1 MRAVVV
7 EAYGVVPVVRE
18 VPRPEPVD
26 GGVVLKV
33 EATGL
38 CRSDWHGWM
47 GHDSDIV
54 LPHVPGHEFAG
65 TIAAV
70 GAGVSGWAV
79 GDRVTTP
86 FICACGKCEQCLD
99 GNQQVCP
106 NQLQPGFNY
115 WGSFAEYVAV
125 PYAEVNLVRLPDD
138 LDFATAAGLGCRF
151 ATSFRAV
158 HQVARVTA
166 GERVAVF
173 GCGGVGLSAV
183 MIASALGAEVI
194 AIDTNP
200 AALAL
205 ARTYG
210 ATHTI
215 QAPTQPTPTTPGPDP
230 AATGPHPAPTGSDP
244 AATGSDPAA
253 TGAYPAPTR
262 PHSAAT
268 GPHPALA
275 GDRSGSVVARL
286 GELGRP
292 QVTIDALGSGDIVQQ
307 ALRSLRPRGRHVQ
320 VGLLPDG
327 VQLDVSRL
335 ISQELTWLGSHGM
348 PAHAY
353 SEMLNLV
360 ATGNLNPH
368 QLITRTIRLEEAP
381 AALAALSNGT
391 PAGVTVI
398 TP

>member
-1 MRAVVV
+1 VISAYGRLPEIREVPEPAVADGAVVV
-7 EAYGVVPVVRE
+7 
-18 VPRPEPVD
+18 
-26 GGVVLKV
+26 KV

-70 GAGVSGWAV
+70 GTGVAGWAV

-86 FICACGKCEQCLD
+86 FICACGTCEQCLE

-125 PYAEVNLVRLPDD
+125 PYAGVNLVRLPDTM
-138 LDFATAAGLGCRF
+138 DFATAAGLGCRF

-158 HQVARVTA
+158 HQVGQVVA

-183 MIASALGAEVI
+183 MIAAALGAEVI

-200 AALAL
+200 EALEL
-205 ARTYG
+205 ARQYG
-210 ATHTI
+210 AKHTLH
-215 QAPTQPTPTTPGPDP
+215 AP
-230 AATGPHPAPTGSDP
+230 SE
-244 AATGSDPAA
+244 
-253 TGAYPAPTR
+253 
-262 PHSAAT
+262 
-268 GPHPALA
+268 
-275 GDRSGSVVARL
+275 GSVVARIR
-286 GELGRP
+286 ELGGAH
-292 QVTIDALGSGDIVQQ
+292 VTIDGLGSSDVIQQALQ
-307 ALRSLRPRGRHVQ
+307 ALRSRGRHVQ
-320 VGLLPDG
+320 VGLLPSD
-327 VQLDVSRL
+327 VTLDMSRL
-335 ISQELTWLGSHGM
+335 IGQELAWLGSHGM

-353 SEMLNLV
+353 PELLNLV
-360 ATGNLNPH
+360 ATGNLNPT
-368 QLITRTIRLEEAP
+368 QLVTRTITLDQTP
-381 AALAALSNGT
+381 TALTALTNAT
-391 PAGVTVI
+391 PPGI
-398 TP
+398 TIIKP

>member
-1 MRAVVV
+1 VVVSEYGVLPEVREVAEPVVGAGAVVV
-7 EAYGVVPVVRE
+7 
-18 VPRPEPVD
+18 
-26 GGVVLKV
+26 KV

-70 GAGVSGWAV
+70 GAGVTGWAV
-79 GDRVTTP
+79 GDRVTAP
-86 FICACGKCEQCLD
+86 FVCACGECEQCRE

-125 PYAEVNLVRLPDD
+125 PYAEVNLVRLPDE

-158 HQVARVTA
+158 RQVGKVVA

-183 MIASALGAEVI
+183 MIAAAVGAEVI

-200 AALAL
+200 AALQL
-205 ARTYG
+205 ARDHG
-210 ATHTI
+210 AVHLL
-215 QAPTQPTPTTPGPDP
+215 QASRTPGPDREPSARVGAVSGRSVSRP
-230 AATGPHPAPTGSDP
+230 ASDD
-244 AATGSDPAA
+244 TVTRIRDLG
-253 TGAYPAPTR
+253 GA
-262 PHSAAT
+262 H
-268 GPHPALA
+268 
-275 GDRSGSVVARL
+275 
-286 GELGRP
+286 
-292 QVTIDALGSGDIVQQ
+292 VTIDALGSSDIIQQ
-307 ALRSLRPRGRHVQ
+307 ALHVLRPRGRHVQ
-320 VGLLPDG
+320 VGLLPSG
-327 VQLDVSRL
+327 VNLDVGRL
-335 ISQELTWLGSHGM
+335 ISQELSWLGSHGM

-353 SEMLNLV
+353 PELLELV
-360 ATGNLNPH
+360 AAGNLNPTR
-368 QLITRTIRLEEAP
+368 LVTRTITLDQTP
-381 AALAALSNGT
+381 AALTNPT
-391 PAGVTVI
+391 PAGITII

>member
-1 MRAVVV
+1 MRAVVIS
-7 EAYGVVPVVRE
+7 EYGVLPEIRE
-18 VPRPEPVD
+18 VAEPAVAD
-26 GGVVLKV
+26 GSVVLKV

-54 LPHVPGHEFAG
+54 LPHVPGHELAG

-86 FICACGKCEQCLD
+86 FICACGACEQCLE

-125 PYAEVNLVRLPDD
+125 PYAAVNLVRLPDD
-138 LDFATAAGLGCRF
+138 MDFATAAGLGCRF

-158 HQVARVTA
+158 HQVGQVVA

-183 MIASALGAEVI
+183 MIATALGAEVI

-200 AALAL
+200 EALQL
-205 ARTYG
+205 AREYG
-210 ATHTI
+210 AVHAIHASADTVAQIHDL
-215 QAPTQPTPTTPGPDP
+215 G
-230 AATGPHPAPTGSDP
+230 
-244 AATGSDPAA
+244 
-253 TGAYPAPTR
+253 GA
-262 PHSAAT
+262 H
-268 GPHPALA
+268 
-275 GDRSGSVVARL
+275 
-286 GELGRP
+286 
-292 QVTIDALGSGDIVQQ
+292 VTIDALGSNDVVQQ
-307 ALRSLRPRGRHVQ
+307 ALQALRPRGRHVQ
-320 VGLLPDG
+320 IGLLPQG
-327 VQLDVSRL
+327 VQLDVGRL
-335 ISQELTWLGSHGM
+335 IGQELTWLGSHGM

-353 SEMLNLV
+353 PEMLALV
-360 ATGNLNPH
+360 ATGNLNPQH
-368 QLITRTIRLEEAP
+368 LITRTIPLEQTP
-381 AALAALSNGT
+381 AALAALTNGT
-391 PAGVTVI
+391 PAGVTII

>member
-1 MRAVVV
+1 MRAVVI
-7 EAYGVVPVVRE
+7 EEYGVLPEVRE
-18 VPRPEPVD
+18 VPEPSVAA
-26 GGVVLKV
+26 GAVVLKV

-47 GHDSDIV
+47 GHDPDIV
-54 LPHVPGHEFAG
+54 LPHVPGHELAG

-86 FICACGKCEQCLD
+86 FICACGECEQCLE

-125 PYAEVNLVRLPDD
+125 PYASVNLVRLPDD
-138 LDFATAAGLGCRF
+138 MDFATAAGLGCRF

-158 HQVARVTA
+158 HQVGRVTA

-200 AALAL
+200 EALTL
-205 ARTYG
+205 AETYG

-215 QAPTQPTPTTPGPDP
+215 QAPTPT
-230 AATGPHPAPTGSDP
+230 APT
-244 AATGSDPAA
+244 
-253 TGAYPAPTR
+253 APDET
-262 PHSAAT
+262 
-268 GPHPALA
+268 
-275 GDRSGSVVARL
+275 VVGQLR
-286 GELGRP
+286 GFGGVH
-292 QVTIDALGSGDIVQQ
+292 VTIDALGSSDIVQQ
-307 ALRSLRPRGRHVQ
+307 ALLSLRPRGRHVQ
-320 VGLLPDG
+320 VGLLPGG
-327 VQLDVSRL
+327 VNLDVSRL
-335 ISQELTWLGSHGM
+335 IGQELSWLGSHGM

-353 SEMLNLV
+353 PEMLDLV

-368 QLITRTIRLEEAP
+368 QLITRTITLDETP